1 MSSLNKVILVGR
13 LTRDPDL
20 RYIQSGEAVANFT
33 LAVDRPFT
41 NQKGE
46 KETDFVRI
54 VVWKKQA
61 ENCAQYLNKG
71 SMAAVDGRL
80 QVRNY
85 EDNSGEKKQAVEVV
99 AERVVFIG
107 GKKQDNPEIS
117 PAYDDSDV
125 AF

>member
-1 MSSLNKVILVGR
+1 MSNLNKVILVGR

-85 EDNSGEKKQAVEVV
+85 EDSSGEKKQAVEVV

>member
-80 QVRNY
+80 QLRNY
-85 EDNSGEKKQAVEVV
+85 EDSSGEKKQAVEVV

>member
-20 RYIQSGEAVANFT
+20 RYIQSGEAVVNFT

-41 NQKGE
+41 NQRGE

-80 QVRNY
+80 QLRNY
-85 EDNSGEKKQAVEVV
+85 EDSSGEKKQAVEVV

-107 GKKQDNPEIS
+107 GKRQDNPDVS
-117 PAYDDSDV
+117 PPYDDSDV
-125 AF
+125 PF

>member
-1 MSSLNKVILVGR
+1 MSNLNKVILVGR

-80 QVRNY
+80 QLRNY
-85 EDNSGEKKQAVEVV
+85 EDSSGEKKQAVEVV